1 METWIKCMKVM
12 EAIGKIKSTHMNP
25 SANRYCM
32 EKMHVRN
39 VNDRTDDEINREG
52 QKMEDEL

>member
-12 EAIGKIKSTHMNP
+12 EAIKSTHMNP